1 MTDANLCETDQHTLR
16 VEDIY
21 DSDNTVQ
28 MNCSTCD
35 AGATFALT
43 GEWEGN
49 SND

>member
-1 MTDANLCETDQHTLR
+1 MTNTNICETDQHTLR

-21 DSDNTVQ
+21 DNTVQ

-35 AGATFALT
+35 AGATFVLF

-49 SND
+49 S

>member
-1 MTDANLCETDQHTLR
+1 MTDTNICEPDQHTPK

-35 AGATFALT
+35 AGATFALV

-49 SND
+49 N

>member
-1 MTDANLCETDQHTLR
+1 MTDTNICEPDQHTPK

-21 DSDNTVQ
+21 DSDNTDQ

-35 AGATFALT
+35 AGATFALV

-49 SND
+49 N